1 MSSLLHV
8 TASYLAADTTSIP
21 PIFSAPILIKSFNPP
36 SILLSTSTLF
46 LLLYSLHPARMNCHG
61 CNNKYLVLVFFF
73 FLMILESR
81 EFNKKVYKADSWFAF
96 FLVCSIP
103 GLQSSHFQLG
113 PHIAKRIK
121 PDQLSCISS
130 RGTNLIYNC
139 VTFLFLKTPLPNTI
153 KIQASKYELWR
164 GTFGS

>member
-36 SILLSTSTLF
+36 SISLSSSTLF

-61 CNNKYLVLVFFF
+61 CNNKYLFCFF

-81 EFNKKVYKADSWFAF
+81 ELNKKVYK
-96 FLVCSIP
+96 LIP
-103 GLQSSHFQLG
+103 GLHSF
-113 PHIAKRIK
+113 
-121 PDQLSCISS
+121 
-130 RGTNLIYNC
+130 
-139 VTFLFLKTPLPNTI
+139 
-153 KIQASKYELWR
+153 
-164 GTFGS
+164 